1 MVSRTSVYC
10 SENAP
15 EAVVQMNANTNAGGL
30 IWVNATRIILIM
42 LIDLSKLVRKKG
54 REETF
59 LSSDV
64 CPIDHD

>member
-1 MVSRTSVYC
+1 MVSRTSVYS

-15 EAVVQMNANTNAGGL
+15 EAVVQMDANISAGGL
-30 IWVNATRIILIM
+30 IMVNATRIILIM

-64 CPIDHD
+64 YPIDHD